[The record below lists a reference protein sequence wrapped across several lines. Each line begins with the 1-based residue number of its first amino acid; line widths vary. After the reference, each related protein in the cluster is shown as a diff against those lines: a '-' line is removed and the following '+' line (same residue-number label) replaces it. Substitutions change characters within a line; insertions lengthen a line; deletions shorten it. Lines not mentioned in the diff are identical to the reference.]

1 MTGAADVLE
10 VARFSTIPEAELAA
24 SFLQQQGV
32 RAWLPDRDMAT
43 INPDLLY
50 AIGGVR
56 VIAPADRIA
65 EARGLID
72 RMRAGEFAREVDASN
87 DWEADAVPG
96 KVGELEEAQVHG
108 SIGGAKRWAAPILL
122 FVLLLV
128 LADCAFNLG
137 VRA

>member
-1 MTGAADVLE
+1 MTWRDDELE
-10 VARFSTIPEAELAA
+10 VARFVTLPEGELAVA
-24 SFLQQQGV
+24 LLRRHGIAA
-32 RAWLPDRDMAT
+32 RLPDRDMAT

-56 VIAPADRIA
+56 VIAPAARIA
-65 EARGLID
+65 EARALMD

-87 DWEADAVPG
+87 DWEVDALPG
-96 KVGELEEAQVHG
+96 RVGELEEAEVHG
-108 SIGGAKRWAAPILL
+108 AVGGAKRWAAPILL

-137 VRA
+137 LGA